1 MLRKAILNSF
11 GIYRYAAQL
20 SAALASAS
28 VAWPLVMFVFL
39 YGVGASQKQLMWLL
53 GGISLLILLRRPS
66 AWLGVPGMRHWLA
79 ASGCLL
85 LPMLASLVG
94 ADQLDRAVSGSL
106 RIGFYV
112 LAAYYL
118 MRWVPQPKQEAPTA
132 LALLAVMMMF
142 VLDGYLQLATGV
154 SVSGQTPMPIPE
166 GDKITGSM
174 GVNYGESLAVLSP
187 LVFEALRRHAGRLPL
202 LWLCLPLLT
211 GAVVISA
218 SRYSLLLLALA
229 SVIYFLIAS
238 QHLTGR
244 QRLLLL
250 LGGGGL
256 MTAGIV
262 LSLIWAPHVLERIA
276 AVSGLFSADSAT
288 FSKALAWRPALWQ
301 AAGQVFLENPLNGVG
316 MRGSGDAM
324 LPFLAQSPLFE
335 TLPIQ
340 EDWYPHLTTLE
351 VAVDLGIIG
360 LVGYSLFLWF
370 ILKLCVRSTGL
381 ARAFSLVALLAFFP
395 ASAGLSVFSYRISLL
410 GWPALAFAVGMYAR
424 TLMKPEPL
432 PHRTDV
438 TSAQVI
444 HRD

>member
-1 MLRKAILNSF
+1 
-11 GIYRYAAQL
+11 
-20 SAALASAS
+20 
-28 VAWPLVMFVFL
+28 MFVFL

-53 GGISLLILLRRPS
+53 GGISLVMLLRRPS

-79 ASGCLL
+79 ASGCLC
-85 LPMLASLVG
+85 LPMLTSLVG
-94 ADQLDRAVSGSL
+94 ADQLDRAVSGQL

-118 MRWVPQPKQEAPTA
+118 MRWVPQPRQEDPTA

-229 SVIYFLIAS
+229 SVIYFFIVW
-238 QHLTGR
+238 QQLTAR

-256 MTAGIV
+256 MAAGIV
-262 LSLIWAPHVLERIA
+262 LSLVWAPHVLERIV

-288 FSKALAWRPALWQ
+288 FSKALSFRPELWQ

-324 LPFLAQSPLFE
+324 LPFLEQSPFFE
-335 TLPIQ
+335 SLPIQ
-340 EDWYPHLTTLE
+340 EDWYPHLTALE

-370 ILKLCVRSTGL
+370 LLKLCVRSTGL

-410 GWPALAFAVGMYAR
+410 GWPALAFAVGIYAR
-424 TLMKPEPL
+424 RLTKPELPL
-432 PHRTDV
+432 SSSRDTSHRA
-438 TSAQVI
+438 SHQE
-444 HRD
+444 

>member
-1 MLRKAILNSF
+1 MLRKANLNSF
-11 GIYRYAAQL
+11 GIYRYATQL
-20 SAALASAS
+20 QAALASAS

-53 GGISLLILLRRPS
+53 GGISLLMLLRRPS

-79 ASGCLL
+79 VSGCLL
-85 LPMLASLVG
+85 LPMLTSLVG
-94 ADQLDRAVSGSL
+94 ADQLDRAVSGLL
-106 RIGFYV
+106 RVGFYV

-244 QRLLLL
+244 QRLY
-250 LGGGGL
+250 
-256 MTAGIV
+256 
-262 LSLIWAPHVLERIA
+262 S
-276 AVSGLFSADSAT
+276 FS
-288 FSKALAWRPALWQ
+288 
-301 AAGQVFLENPLNGVG
+301 VGV
-316 MRGSGDAM
+316 A
-324 LPFLAQSPLFE
+324 
-335 TLPIQ
+335 
-340 EDWYPHLTTLE
+340 
-351 VAVDLGIIG
+351 
-360 LVGYSLFLWF
+360 
-370 ILKLCVRSTGL
+370 
-381 ARAFSLVALLAFFP
+381 
-395 ASAGLSVFSYRISLL
+395 
-410 GWPALAFAVGMYAR
+410 
-424 TLMKPEPL
+424 
-432 PHRTDV
+432 
-438 TSAQVI
+438 
-444 HRD
+444 